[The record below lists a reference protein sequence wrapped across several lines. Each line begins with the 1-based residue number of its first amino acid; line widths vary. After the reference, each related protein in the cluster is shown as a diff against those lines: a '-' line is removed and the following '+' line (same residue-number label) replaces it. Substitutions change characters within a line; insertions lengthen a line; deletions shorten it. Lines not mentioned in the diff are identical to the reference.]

1 MAYES
6 RVTRQGQT
14 TIPKDLRDKYQIKEG
29 DKIIYVDVGDHMA
42 VLPVPKEPLKVLEG
56 LKLDVRESVYKMRKE
71 ALGAAQKLVEKKHG
85 R

>member
-1 MAYES
+1 MAYEA

-29 DKIIYVDVGDHMA
+29 DRIIYVDVGDHMA
-42 VLPVPKEPLKVLEG
+42 LLPVPKEPLKVLEG
-56 LKLDVRESVYKMRKE
+56 LRLDVKDSVYEMRKE
-71 ALGAAQKLVEKKHG
+71 ALEAAQKLVEKKLG